1 MDLTLDVKRVVNNI
15 MTFWEAANAEQRKTL
30 TISSETLAM
39 YAADMKGDEL
49 AKAKEAKEA
58 TEDDRNRKTHA
69 GNR

>member
-49 AKAKEAKEA
+49 AKAKEA
-58 TEDDRNRKTHA
+58 TEDDRNRKAHA